1 MKLSPAEPAVAWV
14 AVVPGV
20 VGVTMVERG
29 MLVTGIA
36 WLRGL
41 CCRANWANR
50 VGWGVEPESRGGGV
64 AGGALGVELWAAGG
78 CGADEG
84 VGVGVDGLG
93 VPDPAHWEK

>member
-1 MKLSPAEPAVAWV
+1 MRTSIRQARVSVQTYQTEPTTLMKLSPAEPAVAWV

-41 CCRANWANR
+41 CCRAN
-50 VGWGVEPESRGGGV
+50 
-64 AGGALGVELWAAGG
+64 
-78 CGADEG
+78 
-84 VGVGVDGLG
+84 
-93 VPDPAHWEK
+93 